1 MRLTPEVYLVGGGN
15 LGFNLSD
22 AFDSH
27 VYIVDGGGELA
38 MIDSGTGLGEDEI
51 IAHARADGLNIDTIK
66 YVLVTHGHLDHA
78 GGAAGMRTRL
88 GAKVLATSPTADFLR
103 RGDEDAISLT
113 AARQAGMYPAHYRLQ
128 PTPVDKEVHDGE
140 RVDVGSLQLEVLE
153 TPGHCAG
160 HACYVLRRTGETCL
174 FSGDMLFF
182 GGIIALQRI
191 WDCDVQAHIRSLE
204 RLRGLGV
211 DMFFPG
217 HLGFSLKDGQ
227 RHIDAALARLDR
239 MLIPMNLL

>member
-1 MRLTPEVYLVGGGN
+1 MR
-15 LGFNLSD
+15 
-22 AFDSH
+22 A
-27 VYIVDGGGELA
+27 
-38 MIDSGTGLGEDEI
+38 
-51 IAHARADGLNIDTIK
+51 
-66 YVLVTHGHLDHA
+66 
-78 GGAAGMRTRL
+78 RL
-88 GAKVLATSPTADFLR
+88 GAKVLATAPAADFLR

-128 PTPVDKEVHDGE
+128 PTPVDKEVGDGDK
-140 RVDVGSLQLEVLE
+140 VDVGRLQLEVLD

-160 HACYVLRRTGETCL
+160 HACFVLRGNGQTSL

-182 GGIIALQRI
+182 GGVIGLQRI
-191 WDCDVQAHIRSLE
+191 WDCDVPAHVRSLE
-204 RLRGLGV
+204 RVRGLGV

-239 MLIPMNLL
+239 MLMPINLQ